1 MTMRILLA
9 PYVEPLQPSSS
20 HVERHGLSY
29 KIDLSPRRTFFQN
42 HLSTEYRGSDI
53 LSWSSIS
60 LEYVRCLLYP
70 IMSVLGLLLMLQWL
84 QLGCTVRVPRETSS
98 NNVIRV
104 ANATNSGYSLHT
116 VAGFKALQQWYQSDK
131 GTWGGWWTSANQ
143 LTTVADFAYIN
154 PTFRSSVLGVFQN
167 TFTKAPEHK
176 VAQVKVNNATMVD
189 TYTFPHIPAGLAA
202 PPPGSNADWLNWFY
216 DDEGWWALAWL
227 KVYDNTNESAYL
239 GAATDIF
246 EDMVKGWNATCGG
259 IWWNKAHEANVA
271 IANELFL
278 SVAAQLANRA
288 SNRAYY
294 LDWAMKQYSWF
305 YNSGLINADYNINDG
320 LDLKTCKNNNGTVWS
335 YNQGVILGALIE
347 LNRAQPDRF
356 YLTIAQSIATAGIN
370 KLSGADGILHE
381 PCEPECGNDGPQ
393 FKGIFMR
400 NLQALQQATGN
411 QQYKEFINRNAD
423 SIWDKARGPGDKL
436 DLVWSGPYKGASASS
451 QSSAL
456 DALVAAVAIEQEQSA
471 ANGTE
476 IALASS

>member
-1 MTMRILLA
+1 MEKWILFA
-9 PYVEPLQPSSS
+9 PCLEPLQPSSN
-20 HVERHGLSY
+20 HVEHRGLSY
-29 KIDLSPRRTFFQN
+29 KIVLNPPRTTFQN
-42 HLSTEYRGSDI
+42 RFSTEHQSSGI
-53 LSWSSIS
+53 ISWSAIF
-60 LEYVRCLLYP
+60 LEYVRCLLYL
-70 IMSVLGLLLMLQWL
+70 IMSVLGLLLLLQWL
-84 QLGCTVRVPRETSS
+84 QLGSTVRVPLETSS
-98 NNVIRV
+98 TNVISIT
-104 ANATNSGYSLHT
+104 NASNSDYLLHT
-116 VAGFKALQQWYQSDK
+116 VAGFKALQQWYQPDK

-154 PTFRSSVLGVFQN
+154 PTFRSSALRVFRN
-167 TFTKAPEHK
+167 TFAKAPEHK

-227 KVYDNTNESAYL
+227 KVYDITNESAYL
-239 GAATDIF
+239 GAAMDIF
-246 EDMVKGWNATCGG
+246 EDMVKGWGATCGG

-271 IANELFL
+271 ISNELFL

-294 LDWAMKQYSWF
+294 LDWAMKQYRWF
-305 YNSGLINADYNINDG
+305 YNSGLINANHNINDG
-320 LDLKTCKNNNGTVWS
+320 LDLKTCKNNDGIVWS
-335 YNQGVILGALIE
+335 YNQGVILGALVE

-356 YLTIAQSIATAGIN
+356 YLTIAQSIATAAIS

-381 PCEPECGNDGPQ
+381 PCEPDCGNDGPQ

-400 NLQALQQATGN
+400 NLQVLQQATGN
-411 QQYKEFINRNAD
+411 QQYREFINKNAD
-423 SIWDKARGPGDKL
+423 SIWDNARGPGDKF
-436 DLVWSGPYKGASASS
+436 DLVWSGPYKGASAST

-456 DALVAAVAIEQEQSA
+456 DALVAAVAIAQGQSA
-471 ANGTE
+471 ANGTV